1 MKCLVYSELLM
12 TEKTNQTLALV
23 VISFF
28 VIGGVLFTLDQPYW
42 YLSIFFFTIGIL
54 IIIVK
59 TMWRIAGWADDT
71 LQGAFDKDPKI
82 EVSFKIDP
90 DFSKK
95 RICPKCGSEDISSTY
110 SEKTSSLECDDCNFK
125 WSVKNE

>member
-1 MKCLVYSELLM
+1 M

-54 IIIVK
+54 IMIVK
-59 TMWRIAGWADDT
+59 TIWQISGWVDEG
-71 LQGAFDKDPKI
+71 LQNAFDKSPKI
-82 EVSFKIDP
+82 EVSYKIDP

-95 RICPKCGSEDISSTY
+95 RICPNCGSEDISS
-110 SEKTSSLECDDCNFK
+110 SLSQKTSSLECDDCNFK
-125 WSVKNE
+125 WSVKNN

>member
-1 MKCLVYSELLM
+1 M

-23 VISFF
+23 TISFF
-28 VIGGVLFTLDQPYW
+28 VIGGVLFTFDQPYW

-59 TMWRIAGWADDT
+59 TMWRIAGWADDQ
-71 LQGAFDKDPKI
+71 LANAFDKNPKI
-82 EVSFKIDP
+82 VVSYKIDS

-95 RICPKCGSEDISSTY
+95 KICPKCGSEDISSIY
-110 SEKTSSLECDDCNFK
+110 SEKSFSLECDDCNFK
-125 WSVKNE
+125 WRVKND

>member
-1 MKCLVYSELLM
+1 M

-23 VISFF
+23 IISFF
-28 VIGGVLFTLDQPYW
+28 VIGSVLFTFDQPYW

-59 TMWRIAGWADDT
+59 TTWRIAGWADDT
-71 LQGAFDKDPKI
+71 LQNTFDKNPKI
-82 EVSFKIDP
+82 EVSYKTDP

-95 RICPKCGSEDISSTY
+95 RICPSCGSEDISSILAQ
-110 SEKTSSLECDDCNFK
+110 KTSSLECDDCNFT

>member
-1 MKCLVYSELLM
+1 M

-54 IIIVK
+54 IMIVK
-59 TMWRIAGWADDT
+59 TMWGIAGWAD
-71 LQGAFDKDPKI
+71 
-82 EVSFKIDP
+82 
-90 DFSKK
+90 
-95 RICPKCGSEDISSTY
+95 
-110 SEKTSSLECDDCNFK
+110 EKFRNM
-125 WSVKNE
+125 